1 MVRTSTTAEPN
12 NSSYFVLPRVSEKK
26 KMRRGQ
32 KRENVALNME
42 RRKVLCKEEEER
54 EERGVGE

>member
-1 MVRTSTTAEPN
+1 
-12 NSSYFVLPRVSEKK
+12 VSEKK

-42 RRKVLCKEEEER
+42 RREVLSKEEEER
-54 EERGVGE
+54 EERGAGE